1 MIYNNEIQSFII
13 NTKERRNRK
22 VRCEKQ
28 LKRRNLKSKFFIQP
42 MDSNPIE
49 GNKKSHISLIKKC
62 IEDGLDKVLI
72 LEDDFKIIESL
83 DNLPEMP
90 SDWDILYLG
99 GDLLR
104 KLEPERDGWVRCV
117 TKRHHAYIVNL
128 KNEKMISEME
138 NCLNKNGKK
147 YCDWMAERIHPI
159 YRCYML
165 SPMRIIQYEDISDIT
180 KKYEKYDDMPESING
195 YFIPQHVMKNEHYN
209 LKLPQMEEK
218 DLPNISIISLVNRD
232 RDIFSLTLRS
242 FEESFYPK
250 EKIEWIIVED
260 TPEKEK
266 CIKDLLPKDKRIKY
280 IYLQLEEGQELSVD
294 RKRDY
299 AMQYCNNDL
308 VVVMDSQGFYSRE
321 NLLARVKL
329 LLKYPKMMGVG
340 TNRMGY
346 YDIINKKSYLNTG
359 EKNNIYFSSLAIRKS
374 VWEERNFND
383 SKDFFEDRRDK
394 FINVPHTFIQYGIIF
409 GTERRLESLGQQ
421 LFNYYDTWDIID
433 QQFIDNLGTY
443 LKNKNKFD
451 KIDVN
456 KIN

>member
-22 VRCEKQ
+22 IICEKQ

-42 MDSNPIE
+42 MNSNPIE
-49 GNKKSHISLIKKC
+49 GNKQSHISLIKRS
-62 IEDGLDKVLI
+62 IEEGLDKVLV

-99 GDLLR
+99 GDVLR
-104 KLEPERDGWVRCV
+104 KLEPTRNGWVRCV
-117 TKRHHAYIVNL
+117 TKNHHAYLVNL
-128 KNEKMISEME
+128 KNEKMIEEME
-138 NCLNKNGKK
+138 RCLKKKGKK
-147 YCDWMAERIHPI
+147 YDDWMAERIHPI

-165 SPMRIIQYEDISDIT
+165 NPMRIIQYDDVSDIT
-180 KKYEKYDDMPESING
+180 KKYEIYNDLPDSIDG
-195 YFIPQHVMKNEHYN
+195 FFVPQHIMKNDNYN
-209 LKLPQMEEK
+209 LKLPEMDEK
-218 DLPNISIISLVNRD
+218 DLPNISLISLVSRD

-260 TPEKEK
+260 TPEKDK

-280 IYLQLEEGQELSVD
+280 IYLEGQELSKE

-299 AMQYCNNDL
+299 AMQYCNNDI

-329 LLKYPKMMGVG
+329 LLKYPRMMGVG

-346 YDIINKKSYLNTG
+346 YDIINKKSYMN
-359 EKNNIYFSSLAIRKS
+359 KADKDSMHFSSLALRKS
-374 VWEERNFND
+374 IWEERSFND
-383 SKDFFEDRRDK
+383 SEGFFEGRRDK
-394 FINVPHTFIQYGIIF
+394 FINIPHTFIQYGIFF
-409 GTERRLESLGQQ
+409 GKERRLESVGQQ